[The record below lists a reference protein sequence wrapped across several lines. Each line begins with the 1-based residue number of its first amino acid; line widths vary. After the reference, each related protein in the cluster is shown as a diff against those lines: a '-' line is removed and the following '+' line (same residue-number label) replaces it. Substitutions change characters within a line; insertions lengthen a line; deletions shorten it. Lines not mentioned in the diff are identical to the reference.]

1 MPNRV
6 LIIAGPTASGKS
18 RLAVDAARH
27 YGGVVINADS
37 QQVYKHIPIL
47 SACPSDDARKLVPHR
62 LYEIYEPSRAGSVVD
77 WLELAVA
84 EIKKAWAQKLLPVV
98 VGGTGLYIDNLLNG
112 TTPIPETP
120 QDVRSEVAALLTA
133 KGVNVLHAEL
143 GKIDQESAA
152 RLNPNDTTRVRRA
165 YEVFMATGRPLSL
178 WHKLPMVRRL
188 PEAAFCVIR
197 LLPPQA
203 ELDERC
209 ARRFDQMMKAG
220 ALAEAE
226 YMRGLNLSSGLPA
239 MRALGLPELL
249 DYLSGKCSLDDA
261 VRLAKL
267 HSRQYAK
274 RQRTWFGNKL
284 QADMTLNECY
294 RGEVRF
300 EDLKI

>member
-47 SACPSDDARKLVPHR
+47 SACPSDDERKLVPHR
-62 LYEIYEPSRAGSVVD
+62 LYEIYEPFEAGSVVG

-120 QDVRSEVAALLTA
+120 RDVRSEVAALLTA
-133 KGVNVLHAEL
+133 KGVNALHAEL

-152 RLNPNDTTRVRRA
+152 RLNLNDTTRVRRA
-165 YEVFMATGRPLSL
+165 YEVFKATGKPLSW

-197 LLPPQA
+197 LLPPQT

-209 ARRFDQMMKAG
+209 ARRFDQMMKTG

-226 YMRGLNLSSGLPA
+226 YMRGLNLSSRLPA

-249 DYLSGKCSLDDA
+249 DYLSGKCRLDEA

-284 QADMTLNECY
+284 QSDMTLNECY
-294 RGEVRF
+294 RGEVLF

>member
-1 MPNRV
+1 M
-6 LIIAGPTASGKS
+6 
-18 RLAVDAARH
+18 
-27 YGGVVINADS
+27 
-37 QQVYKHIPIL
+37 
-47 SACPSDDARKLVPHR
+47 
-62 LYEIYEPSRAGSVVD
+62 
-77 WLELAVA
+77 
-84 EIKKAWAQKLLPVV
+84 

-133 KGVNVLHAEL
+133 KGLSSAAEL

-188 PEAAFCVIR
+188 PEAAFYVIR

-249 DYLSGKCSLDDA
+249 DYLSGKCSLGDA

-267 HSRQYAK
+267 HPA
-274 RQRTWFGNKL
+274 GNMPNASGLGLAINFKP
-284 QADMTLNECY
+284 
-294 RGEVRF
+294 
-300 EDLKI
+300 I